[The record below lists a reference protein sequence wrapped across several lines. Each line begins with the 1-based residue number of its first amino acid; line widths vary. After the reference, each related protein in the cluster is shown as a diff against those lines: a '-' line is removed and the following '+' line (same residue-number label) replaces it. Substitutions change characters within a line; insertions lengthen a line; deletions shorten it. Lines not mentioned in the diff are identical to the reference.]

1 MFTSLAGV
9 GGGVWSAGVAVD
21 LADKWPWWLGRA
33 SSDMA
38 KKKEV
43 CCSNQSLCRGVPDA
57 DELREGG
64 EEWAR
69 ADTFLAGDLHSK
81 GQSTKYSVRTAQK
94 RGPHPTKGEETDG
107 GASPEQALG
116 MAAEQR
122 ERSATCIFLPN
133 ARCTAPQRCRPTSLQ
148 VSRPVC
154 LHREIPQ
161 PVRHQCLGA
170 CNNAEP
176 YQPTLSAQMRWR
188 CGRKGV
194 KTGTLHVACV
204 HISPDLLL
212 VNYRRRHWSLFPVH
226 VVASWCRLLRSQA
239 RLSIHHGSLNDGT
252 APAKALDVY
261 GFNSLVTFSLEL
273 GYSKVNTAFLACQG
287 MKQPLPPSPLRVPK
301 STQRLDN
308 VNYKCP
314 SPLCFTCTY
323 VVHKQPVA
331 VA

>member
-9 GGGVWSAGVAVD
+9 GGGVWSAGVA
-21 LADKWPWWLGRA
+21 
-33 SSDMA
+33 
-38 KKKEV
+38 KKEV

-69 ADTFLAGDLHSK
+69 ADTFLAGDLHST

-188 CGRKGV
+188 SVIGGVLIVRLYKQIARRQSTGSTVRVSVEGPGRE
-194 KTGTLHVACV
+194 TQQD
-204 HISPDLLL
+204 DLCSSALE
-212 VNYRRRHWSLFPVH
+212 SLMEDRAMELEMVSTCCCCCCP
-226 VVASWCRLLRSQA
+226 AGSCRGQINGDRQA
-239 RLSIHHGSLNDGT
+239 FT
-252 APAKALDVY
+252 AKALDVY

-287 MKQPLPPSPLRVPK
+287 MKQPLPPSPLRIPK
-301 STQRLDN
+301 STQRLED

-323 VVHKQPVA
+323 VVNKQPVA

>member
-1 MFTSLAGV
+1 MV
-9 GGGVWSAGVAVD
+9 
-21 LADKWPWWLGRA
+21 
-33 SSDMA
+33 

-69 ADTFLAGDLHSK
+69 ADTFLAGNLHFK
-81 GQSTKYSVRTAQK
+81 GRSTKYSVRTAQK
-94 RGPHPTKGEETDG
+94 RGPHPTKGEEIDG

-116 MAAEQR
+116 TAAEQR

-161 PVRHQCLGA
+161 PVRHQCLVYKQIA
-170 CNNAEP
+170 RR
-176 YQPTLSAQMRWR
+176 QS
-188 CGRKGV
+188 
-194 KTGTLHVACV
+194 TGNT
-204 HISPDLLL
+204 
-212 VNYRRRHWSLFPVH
+212 VH
-226 VVASWCRLLRSQA
+226 VSVEGPGRETQQDDLCSSALESLMEDRAMDLEMVSTRCCCCCPA
-239 RLSIHHGSLNDGT
+239 GSCCGQINERQTGI
-252 APAKALDVY
+252 Y
-261 GFNSLVTFSLEL
+261 CLEL
-273 GYSKVNTAFLACQG
+273 GHSKVNTAFLACQG

-301 STQRLDN
+301 STQRLDD

-314 SPLCFTCTY
+314 PPLCFTCTH
-323 VVHKQPVA
+323 VVHKQAVA
-331 VA
+331 VAWHQHDI